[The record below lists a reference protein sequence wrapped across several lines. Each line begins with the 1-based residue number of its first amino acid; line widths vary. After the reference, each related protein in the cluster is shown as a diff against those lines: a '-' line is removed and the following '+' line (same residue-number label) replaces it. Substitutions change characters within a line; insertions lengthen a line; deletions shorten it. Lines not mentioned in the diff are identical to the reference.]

1 MRAEGRSRT
10 GPRRFLAGFAIGA
23 LLLLGLVEV
32 ALRSGL
38 VDPGDPRL
46 RVIRD
51 SLMASNR
58 SAAFGD
64 SHIARRPNLGGRM
77 VFAGFGGATLFEVDR
92 IIEQYY
98 RTLRPDR
105 VILEVGPQMF
115 APYRQRR
122 WAGMSPRMFQLQV
135 LPWPLLVL
143 EPGLVGAFMRWLTP
157 PSGLGRS
164 EPVRMSRT
172 QRTFENLLSAHGE
185 GAFAAAPRDLR
196 RTLTRARVEQ
206 QEPAAAIRRSVAWRN
221 LEKVL
226 DRLERLEATVC
237 LVVTPVAQVY
247 EGYAG
252 ERHDAAVEQ
261 VRAEAGR
268 RGIAFRHYTE
278 LGLPLRAGH
287 FLNQDHLNRRGRQ
300 LYWPAVYEAC
310 FDRPRV
316 ARS

>member
-1 MRAEGRSRT
+1 MA

-23 LLLLGLVEV
+23 LLLLGVVEV

-46 RVIRD
+46 RVVRD

-64 SHIARRPNLGGRM
+64 SHIARKQNLGGRM
-77 VFAGFGGATLFEVDR
+77 RFIGFGGATLFEVDR
-92 IIEQYY
+92 IVEQYY
-98 RTLRPDR
+98 RHLRPDR

-122 WAGMSPRMFQLQV
+122 WAGMSKSMFQLQV
-135 LPWPLLVL
+135 LPWPLMAL
-143 EPGLVGAFMRWLTP
+143 EPALVGAFMRSIAP
-157 PSGLGRS
+157 ASGDGR
-164 EPVRMSRT
+164 PQAGGMNRI
-172 QRTFENLLSAHGE
+172 QRRLVNLESVHGE
-185 GAFAAAPRDLR
+185 RAFAAAPRELR
-196 RTLTRARVEQ
+196 RTLTRSRVRHQ
-206 QEPAAAIRRSVAWRN
+206 TPVAAIRGSVAWRN
-221 LEKVL
+221 LKKVL

-237 LVVTPVAQVY
+237 LVVTPVAKVY

-252 ERHDAAVEQ
+252 ERHDAAVAE

-268 RGIAFRHYTE
+268 RGLTFRHYAD
-278 LGLPLRAGH
+278 LDLPLRAGH
-287 FLNQDHLNRRGRQ
+287 FMNQDHLNRRGRQ

-310 FDRPRV
+310 FGGSRGADL
-316 ARS
+316 